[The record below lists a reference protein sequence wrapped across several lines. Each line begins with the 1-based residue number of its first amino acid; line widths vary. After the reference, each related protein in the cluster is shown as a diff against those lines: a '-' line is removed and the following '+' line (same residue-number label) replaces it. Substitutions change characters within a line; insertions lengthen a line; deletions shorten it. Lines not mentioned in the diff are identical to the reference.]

1 MNWVVIVWSMA
12 SAICATLAVINAA
25 VWLRNRS
32 VANGFFAVMAL
43 STSSL
48 SLFELAL
55 MTSSAASDYSHILRW
70 AHVPIFVLTVAIVCF
85 ARVYLRAGRPWLA
98 WTVCIL
104 RGITL
109 IVNFLAPENINFR
122 HVVSLGH
129 VTFLGEQAAYPLG
142 ERSPWMMLAQTSLLL
157 LTIFVVDAAAEV
169 WKRGERRKAVV
180 AGGAFAF
187 FTFVGVAQ
195 SALSFWGVLHLPIIP
210 SVFFTGVV
218 IVMGLELSRDMV
230 RAGELVSK
238 VREGE
243 QRLALAAEAANLG
256 VWSREP
262 GRDEIWAS
270 PNWRRLFDFTD
281 EEKITVSKFL
291 DRVHPEDRVLI
302 EEILWEPNRPDHR
315 YELEYR
321 AMLPDGRVRWI
332 ASRGRFEPNGNGTMG
347 PARAVSVDIT
357 AQKEAERALQDQR
370 TELAHL
376 SRVAMLGE
384 LSGSLAH
391 ELNQPL
397 TAILSNAQAAQRF
410 LARPDFD
417 REEILEILGDIVS
430 ADQQAGE
437 VIRSLRALFKRGET
451 NRQPL
456 DLNAAVQ
463 NVLKLVRSDL
473 ISHHVV
479 VETKLAEEHPTAFA
493 DRVQFQQVLLNL
505 ILNAVD
511 AMAETDQKM
520 RGIIVTTEPQDESV
534 RVSVRDSGPGLALGI
549 EEKIFQPFF
558 TTKSHGMGLGLA
570 VCRSILE
577 GHGSTLMARTH
588 SEGGAEFS
596 FLLGT
601 TPPTT

>member
-1 MNWVVIVWSMA
+1 MNWVVVVWSMA
-12 SAICATLAVINAA
+12 SAICATLAAINAA
-25 VWLRNRS
+25 VWFRNRS
-32 VANGFFAVMAL
+32 VANGLFAVLAL
-43 STSSL
+43 STAAL

-55 MTSSAASDYSHILRW
+55 MLSTTATEYSQVLRW
-70 AHVPIFVLTVAIVCF
+70 AHVPIFALTLAIVLF

-98 WTVCIL
+98 WTACGL
-104 RGITL
+104 RGLTL
-109 IVNFLAPENINFR
+109 IVNFLAAENVNFL
-122 HVVSLGH
+122 HISSLGH
-129 VTFLGEQAAYPLG
+129 VSFLGVQAAYPQG
-142 ERSPWMMLAQTSLLL
+142 ERNPWMMLAQASLIL
-157 LTIFVVDAAAEV
+157 LTIFVVDAAVEV
-169 WKRGERRKAVV
+169 WRRGERRKAVV
-180 AGGAFAF
+180 AGGAFSLF
-187 FTFVGVAQ
+187 ILLGVTQ
-195 SALSFWGVLHLPIIP
+195 SALSFWGVVSLPIIP

-218 IVMGLELSRDMV
+218 MVMGLELSRDML
-230 RAGELVSK
+230 RAGELASK
-238 VREGE
+238 LREGE

-270 PNWRRLFDFTD
+270 RNWRKLFGFSD
-281 EEKITVSKFL
+281 EERITVGKYL
-291 DRVHPEDRVLI
+291 ERVHPEDRLLI
-302 EEILWEPNRPDHR
+302 EEILWQPNRPDNR

-321 AMLPDGRVRWI
+321 ALLPDGRVRWI
-332 ASRGRFEPNGNGTMG
+332 ASRGRFEPNGNGKMG

-357 AQKEAERALQDQR
+357 AHKEAERVLQEQR

-417 REEILEILGDIVS
+417 REEIVEILADIVT

-437 VIRSLRALFKRGET
+437 VIRSLRALFKRGEI

-456 DLNAAVQ
+456 DVNAAAQ

-473 ISHHVV
+473 MSHHVV
-479 VETKLAEEHPTAFA
+479 VETKLAEEQPIAFA

-505 ILNAVD
+505 VLNAAD
-511 AMAETDQKM
+511 AMSETDQKK
-520 RGIIVTTEPQDESV
+520 RHILVTTELRDESV
-534 RVSVRDSGPGLALGI
+534 WISVRDSGPGLQRGI

-577 GHGSTLMARTH
+577 GHGSTLTVWNH
-588 SEGGAEFS
+588 PEGGAEFS

-601 TPPTT
+601 QGSGT